1 MGFRHNNVLPANHFR
16 KDWQRRVK
24 TWFNQPGR
32 KLRRRN
38 ARQAKAALLGVRP
51 LKSLRPAVRAPT
63 LRYNTKLRE
72 GRGFTL
78 AELKEAGI
86 SRKSARGVGIVVDHR
101 RRNLSA
107 EGKALNVERL
117 KAYKARLVVFPRN
130 AKKPKKAD
138 STGDDLTAA
147 TTRAALPLP
156 AAALPEA
163 PRKITAEEREFK
175 AYRALRE
182 ARSEARYA
190 GIRKIR
196 KAKVRLLACAFGRVA
211 EIHHSH
217 SAEGGGGGKQE
228 EVNFHLT
235 PLPLSRMPSPPC
247 IALKPC
253 SMERLPYCACSLHS
267 KTFGLYIYIDDRVGL
282 FSVSFDVR
290 LPSISSSNAC
300 EYRTHCS

>member
-51 LKSLRPAVRAPT
+51 LKPLRPAVRAPT
-63 LRYNTKLRE
+63 VRYNTKLRE

-86 SRKSARGVGIVVDHR
+86 SRKAARGVGIVVDHR

-130 AKKPKKAD
+130 AKKPSKAD

-156 AAALPEA
+156 SGSTHEA

-182 ARSEARYA
+182 ARSEARYE

-196 KAKVRLLACAFGRVA
+196 KAK
-211 EIHHSH
+211 
-217 SAEGGGGGKQE
+217 KE
-228 EVNFHLT
+228 EEEAN
-235 PLPLSRMPSPPC
+235 
-247 IALKPC
+247 K
-253 SMERLPYCACSLHS
+253 
-267 KTFGLYIYIDDRVGL
+267 KK
-282 FSVSFDVR
+282 
-290 LPSISSSNAC
+290 
-300 EYRTHCS
+300 